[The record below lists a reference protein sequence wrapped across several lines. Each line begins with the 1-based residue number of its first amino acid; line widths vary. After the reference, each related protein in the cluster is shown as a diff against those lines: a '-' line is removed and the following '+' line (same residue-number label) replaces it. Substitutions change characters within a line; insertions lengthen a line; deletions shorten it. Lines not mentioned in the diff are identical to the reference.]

1 MRQGPGQLNFCLI
14 LGGAVVKVKDA
25 MQRSVICLESN
36 ASITKIAE
44 CMRETESG
52 AVPIRHGGNL
62 IGIVTDRDIARQV
75 LADPDNVNKT
85 IASDIM
91 TREIVSCSPDD
102 DLRAAFT
109 LMELNR
115 IRLLPVLDRE
125 KNLIG
130 TLSLDEISNKI
141 IVDLSGE
148 SFSAN
153 VDRVSDEHE
162 RWLQEVLQDDR
173 SRTAAGRAR

>member
-1 MRQGPGQLNFCLI
+1 M
-14 LGGAVVKVKDA
+14 VKVKDA
-25 MQRSVICLESN
+25 MQRSAICLESN
-36 ASITKIAE
+36 ASIIEIAE
-44 CMRETESG
+44 CMREAESG
-52 AVPIRHGGNL
+52 VVPIQHGGNL

-75 LADPDNVNKT
+75 LADPDDVNKT

-91 TREIVSCSPDD
+91 TRKIVSCSPDD

-109 LMELNR
+109 VMELNQ
-115 IRLLPVLDRE
+115 IGLLPVLDRE

-130 TLSLDEISNKI
+130 TLSLGDISNKI
-141 IVDLSGE
+141 ILDLSGE
-148 SFSAN
+148 SLRAN
-153 VDRVSDEHE
+153 VGHVSDEHE